1 MKQTGLLCGKEVD
14 EKYRMNDYGDVFC
27 HDDCYNRYYETHI
40 P

>member
-14 EKYRMNDYGDVFC
+14 EKYCMNEYG
-27 HDDCYNRYYETHI
+27 DCYNRYYETHI